1 MRRGGGGARILASHL
16 FFPLSRFFLGSEKA
30 GAGGGGG
37 INSGGNR
44 GCVHGW
50 VGGLMASCQ
59 ISTSAYIGGCD
70 KRVRL

>member
-16 FFPLSRFFLGSEKA
+16 FFSSLSFFFGVRKG
-30 GAGGGGG
+30 GAGEGG

-59 ISTSAYIGGCD
+59 ISRSAYIGGCD

>member
-30 GAGGGGG
+30 GAGGGG

-59 ISTSAYIGGCD
+59 ISTSDYIGGCD